1 MCCGNK
7 ISQKTLLLIFTFL
20 IFFSLINQFLNQPN
34 QKNSSYSK
42 NLSQSKTTIPTKIA
56 STEAFLVTKV
66 IDGDTVVLE
75 NGEKVRYLGIDT
87 PELHHPKK
95 EVECFA
101 YQAYEKN
108 KELVLGKKV
117 FLQKDISEKD
127 KYGRLLRY
135 VFLDEKMSTNE
146 ESFVNL
152 YLVKNG
158 FAYATTFPPDVKYVN
173 LFLTAQKEAY
183 QKNLGLWQKCQNQ
196 NYFLNF

>member
-7 ISQKTLLLIFTFL
+7 ISQKTAFLILIFLTV
-20 IFFSLINQFLNQPN
+20 ISLINQLTNQLT
-34 QKNSSYSK
+34 QKKTVYSK
-42 NLSQSKTTIPTKIA
+42 NLPQSKITSSTKTA
-56 STEAFLVTKV
+56 SAEAFLVTKV
-66 IDGDTVVLE
+66 IDGDTIVLE
-75 NGEKVRYLGIDT
+75 NGEKVRYLGINT

-101 YQAYEKN
+101 YQSYEKN

-135 VFLDEKMSTNE
+135 VFLDEKMSTDE
-146 ESFVNL
+146 GSFVNL

-158 FAYATTFPPDVKYVN
+158 FAYAATFPPDVKYAN
-173 LFLTAQKEAY
+173 LFLTAQKEAR
-183 QKNLGLWQKCQNQ
+183 QKNLGLWQKCQN
-196 NYFLNF
+196 

>member
-42 NLSQSKTTIPTKIA
+42 NLAQSKITSSTKTA
-56 STEAFLVTKV
+56 SAEAFFVTKV
-66 IDGDTVVLE
+66 IDGDTIVLE
-75 NGEKVRYLGIDT
+75 NGQKVRYIGIDT

-95 EVECFA
+95 EVECFSQ
-101 YQAYEKN
+101 QAYEKN

-135 VFLDEKMSTNE
+135 VFLDEKMSTDE
-146 ESFVNL
+146 GSFVNL

-158 FAYATTFPPDVKYVN
+158 FAYATTFPPDVKYAN

-183 QKNLGLWQKCQNQ
+183 QKNLGLWQKCQN
-196 NYFLNF
+196 

>member
-7 ISQKTLLLIFTFL
+7 ISQKTLLLIFAFL

-34 QKNSSYSK
+34 QRNSSYSK
-42 NLSQSKTTIPTKIA
+42 NLPQSKITPSTKIA

-66 IDGDTVVLE
+66 IDGDTIVLE

-87 PELHHPKK
+87 PELNHPKK
-95 EVECFA
+95 KVECFA
-101 YQAYEKN
+101 YQAHEKN

-135 VFLDEKMSTNE
+135 VFLDEKMSTDE
-146 ESFVNL
+146 GSFVNL

-158 FAYATTFPPDVKYVN
+158 FAYAATFPPDVNYTD
-173 LFLTAQKEAY
+173 LFLKAQKEAY
-183 QKNLGLWQKCQNQ
+183 QKNLGLWQKCQN
-196 NYFLNF
+196 

>member
-42 NLSQSKTTIPTKIA
+42 NLAQSKIISSTKIA
-56 STEAFLVTKV
+56 SAEAFLVTKV
-66 IDGDTVVLE
+66 IDGDTIALE

-101 YQAYEKN
+101 YQAHEKN

-117 FLQKDISEKD
+117 FFTK
-127 KYGRLLRY
+127 RY
-135 VFLDEKMSTNE
+135 F
-146 ESFVNL
+146 
-152 YLVKNG
+152 
-158 FAYATTFPPDVKYVN
+158 
-173 LFLTAQKEAY
+173 
-183 QKNLGLWQKCQNQ
+183 
-196 NYFLNF
+196 

>member
-7 ISQKTLLLIFTFL
+7 ISQKTAFLILIFLTV
-20 IFFSLINQFLNQPN
+20 ISLINQLTNQLT
-34 QKNSSYSK
+34 QKKTVYSK
-42 NLSQSKTTIPTKIA
+42 NLPQSKITSSTKTA
-56 STEAFLVTKV
+56 SAEAFLVTKV
-66 IDGDTVVLE
+66 IDGDTIVLE
-75 NGEKVRYLGIDT
+75 NGEKVRYLGMDT

-101 YQAYEKN
+101 YQAHEKN

-135 VFLDEKMSTNE
+135 VFLDEKMSTDE
-146 ESFVNL
+146 GSFVNL

-158 FAYATTFPPDVKYVN
+158 FAYAATFPPDVKYVN

-183 QKNLGLWQKCQNQ
+183 QKNLGLWQKCQN
-196 NYFLNF
+196 

>member
-20 IFFSLINQFLNQPN
+20 IFFSLINQFLNQQILNQQN
-34 QKNSSYSK
+34 QKNSSYDK
-42 NLSQSKTTIPTKIA
+42 NLAQSKITSSTKIA

-66 IDGDTVVLE
+66 IDGDTIVLE

-87 PELHHPKK
+87 PELNHPKK

-101 YQAYEKN
+101 YQAHEKN

-135 VFLDEKMSTNE
+135 VFLDEKMSTDE
-146 ESFVNL
+146 GSFVNL

-158 FAYATTFPPDVKYVN
+158 FAYAATFPPDVKYAN

-183 QKNLGLWQKCQNQ
+183 QKNLGLWQKCQN
-196 NYFLNF
+196 

>member
-7 ISQKTLLLIFTFL
+7 ISQKTVFL
-20 IFFSLINQFLNQPN
+20 ILVFLTVVSLINQLTNQLT
-34 QKNSSYSK
+34 QKNTAYSK
-42 NLSQSKTTIPTKIA
+42 NLPQSKITSSTKIA
-56 STEAFLVTKV
+56 SNEAFLVTKV
-66 IDGDTVVLE
+66 IDGDTIVLE

-135 VFLDEKMSTNE
+135 VFLDEKMSTDE
-146 ESFVNL
+146 GSFVNL

-158 FAYATTFPPDVKYVN
+158 FAYAATFPPDVKYTD
-173 LFLTAQKEAY
+173 LFLKAQKEAY
-183 QKNLGLWQKCQNQ
+183 QKNLGLWQKCQN
-196 NYFLNF
+196 

>member
-7 ISQKTLLLIFTFL
+7 ISQKTAFLILIFLTV
-20 IFFSLINQFLNQPN
+20 ISLINQLNNQLT
-34 QKNSSYSK
+34 QKNTVYSK
-42 NLSQSKTTIPTKIA
+42 NLPQSKITSSTKTT
-56 STEAFLVTKV
+56 STEAFLVTKI
-66 IDGDTVVLE
+66 IDGDTIALE

-135 VFLDEKMSTNE
+135 VFLDEKMSTDE
-146 ESFVNL
+146 GSFINL

-158 FAYATTFPPDVKYVN
+158 FAYAATFPPDVKYAN

-183 QKNLGLWQKCQNQ
+183 QKNLGLWQKCQN
-196 NYFLNF
+196 

>member
-20 IFFSLINQFLNQPN
+20 IFFSLINQFLNQPK

-42 NLSQSKTTIPTKIA
+42 NLAQSKIISSTKIA

-66 IDGDTVVLE
+66 IDGDTIVLE
-75 NGEKVRYLGIDT
+75 NGGKVRYLGIDT

-135 VFLDEKMSTNE
+135 VFLDEKMSTDE
-146 ESFVNL
+146 GSFVNL

-158 FAYATTFPPDVKYVN
+158 FAYAATFPPNVKYTD
-173 LFLTAQKEAY
+173 LFLKAQKEAY
-183 QKNLGLWQKCQNQ
+183 QKNLGLWQKCQN
-196 NYFLNF
+196 

>member
-7 ISQKTLLLIFTFL
+7 ISQKTAFLILIFLTV
-20 IFFSLINQFLNQPN
+20 ISLINQLNNQLT
-34 QKNSSYSK
+34 QKNTVYSK
-42 NLSQSKTTIPTKIA
+42 NLPQSKITSSTKTT

-66 IDGDTVVLE
+66 IDGDTIALE

-135 VFLDEKMSTNE
+135 VFLDEKMSTDE
-146 ESFVNL
+146 GSFINL

-158 FAYATTFPPDVKYVN
+158 FAYAATFPPDVKYAN

-183 QKNLGLWQKCQNQ
+183 QKNLGLWQKCQN
-196 NYFLNF
+196 

>member
-42 NLSQSKTTIPTKIA
+42 NLPQSKIISSTKIA
-56 STEAFLVTKV
+56 STEAFLVAKV
-66 IDGDTVVLE
+66 IDGDTIVLE
-75 NGEKVRYLGIDT
+75 NGEKVRYLGINT

-127 KYGRLLRY
+127 KYDRLLRY
-135 VFLDEKMSTNE
+135 VFLDEKMSTDE
-146 ESFVNL
+146 GSFVNL

-158 FAYATTFPPDVKYVN
+158 FAYAATFPPDVKYTD
-173 LFLTAQKEAY
+173 LFLKAQKEAY
-183 QKNLGLWQKCQNQ
+183 QKNLGLWQKCQN
-196 NYFLNF
+196 

>member
-42 NLSQSKTTIPTKIA
+42 NLAQSKTTIPTKIA

-66 IDGDTVVLE
+66 IDGDTIVLE
-75 NGEKVRYLGIDT
+75 NGGKVRYLGIDT

-135 VFLDEKMSTNE
+135 VFLDEKMSTDE
-146 ESFVNL
+146 GSFVNL

-158 FAYATTFPPDVKYVN
+158 FAYAATFPPDVKYAN

-183 QKNLGLWQKCQNQ
+183 QKNLGLWQKCQN
-196 NYFLNF
+196 

>member
-42 NLSQSKTTIPTKIA
+42 NLAQSKTTIPTKTA

-66 IDGDTVVLE
+66 IDGDTIALE
-75 NGEKVRYLGIDT
+75 NGEKVRYLGINT

-135 VFLDEKMSTNE
+135 VFLDEKMSTDE
-146 ESFVNL
+146 GSFVNL

-158 FAYATTFPPDVKYVN
+158 FAYAATFPPNVKYTD
-173 LFLTAQKEAY
+173 LFLKAQKEAY
-183 QKNLGLWQKCQNQ
+183 QKNLGLWQKCQN
-196 NYFLNF
+196 